1 MFILVLHSLMFVY
14 LAKSV
19 TIVSHGQIAD
29 DETRWLLVLEALHS
43 RNDSQYDWCRPH
55 AVIIAWGTTSN
66 LYIDPA
72 AQLVVSCGDRH
83 CYLARNYWDSNSR
96 QKIDNEYAMCTL
108 SAPRWKPVIF
118 DTRRLL
124 LPAETSLLLQLT
136 MSNQIFGSW
145 YDAIA
150 VPPRCSAIYKPRR
163 VVQFHEILE
172 SLSNIHHTM
181 VETKKNKVK

>member
-124 LPAETSLLLQLT
+124 FYYQQKLHCCCSWRCQIKSLAPGMTRSL
-136 MSNQIFGSW
+136 
-145 YDAIA
+145 YRRDA
-150 VPPRCSAIYKPRR
+150 VPSTN
-163 VVQFHEILE
+163 L
-172 SLSNIHHTM
+172 
-181 VETKKNKVK
+181 VELYSFTKY